1 MPSYTPKEKEIVA
14 VYFDRKYPNGRIT
27 QDPLPIFGIVKNRK
41 RGTTKFD
48 DGETMDLNYKTRG
61 LNWHSESDLKKIAAE
76 SIVKISKTR
85 RASGKKKLKKKK
97 SIRRRKKQTG
107 GRKNKKKS
115 CGCKLSFPNL
125 FGFLKKT
132 KKRKQKGGS

>member
-1 MPSYTPKEKEIVA
+1 MPSYIPKNKETVA
-14 VYFDRKYPNGRIT
+14 VYFDREYPNGRIT
-27 QDPLPIFGIVKNRK
+27 QDPLPIFGIVKNRE
-41 RGTTKFD
+41 RGTTKFN
-48 DGETMDLNYKTRG
+48 DGETINVNYREKG
-61 LNWHSESDLKKIAAE
+61 LNWINESELKKIAAK
-76 SIVKISKTR
+76 SLVKISKTR
-85 RASGKKKLKKKK
+85 ATGKKKLKKKK
-97 SIRRRKKQTG
+97 SIRRKKKQTG